1 MHDNGMSG
9 TMRGWFAA
17 LVLLGCGA
25 LPASAAEP
33 TVRIVGTE
41 LRAPPDSH
49 EPQRALVS
57 LHNAGVPA
65 AGLTL
70 ACTFQDEG
78 GRPLDTAEAPVRDM
92 AEGASAVMEVIY
104 YGWPRASRAACRLT
118 GHR

>member
-1 MHDNGMSG
+1 M
-9 TMRGWFAA
+9 TRRGWFAA
-17 LVLLGCGA
+17 LALLGSGVF
-25 LPASAAEP
+25 PAAAAEP

-57 LHNAGVPA
+57 LHNAGAPV

-78 GRPLDTAEAPVRDM
+78 GRPLDTAEAPVREM
-92 AEGASAVMEVIY
+92 AEGASAVTEVIY

-118 GHR
+118 ERR